1 MAQASSKTL
10 QPLIIAAA
18 VTVVLGGLIVMIPW
32 VPLVAIVFA
41 VIAVLMMLVILIQ
54 KPKGGGLS
62 GAFGGSGGSAQAAFG
77 AKTGDM
83 LTGVTVVLFAL
94 FLVSAVK
101 ITWAINSEA
110 DGLPLTS
117 EIVAPESADLP
128 VEGADEHA
136 GHDHDDE
143 ATDAVSDA
151 VNTATD
157 AAGQAAADV
166 TEAASEAVDTASSA
180 ATDAAG
186 ELQPQTP
193 GETDVTVPAAGE

>member
-10 QPLIIAAA
+10 QPLLIAAA

-77 AKTGDM
+77 AKTGDL

-110 DGLPLTS
+110 DGLPTTTEL
-117 EIVAPESADLP
+117 VAPESAD
-128 VEGADEHA
+128 DIDHT
-136 GHDHDDE
+136 GHDHGDE
-143 ATDAVSDA
+143 AHDA
-151 VNTATD
+151 VNDAVDTVTD
-157 AAGQAAADV
+157 AAAGAAAD
-166 TEAASEAVDTASSA
+166 AAET
-180 ATDAAG
+180 AG
-186 ELQPQTP
+186 ELNTQTP
-193 GETDVTVPAAGE
+193 ALPDVTVPDAGE